1 MSQLVLRLKAFGNS
15 ELAWRFRNSPP
26 VIFAAVVL
34 IVLVFC
40 AAAASLIAPH
50 NPFDPATLNIMDA
63 RLPPVWIDGGSST
76 YLLGTDEQ
84 GRDILS
90 TIFYGMR
97 VSILVGIAAVAFSM
111 TIGVA
116 LGLIAGYLGGW
127 VDTVIMRLGDIQLSF
142 PTIMIAFFID
152 GVAKI
157 VMPIGMREEMRF
169 YVVILAIGVADWVQF
184 ARTVR
189 AATMIERRK
198 DYVAAA
204 RISEVSGFRILL
216 AHILPNTIGP
226 VLVLATLGLGVA
238 ILTEA
243 ILSFL
248 GLGMPPSQPS
258 LGTLIRAGNDLLL
271 SGEWW
276 ISLFPGAALVLL
288 VLAVNI
294 VGDWLRDVLNPRLR

>member
-1 MSQLVLRLKAFGNS
+1 MSQLVLRLKAIGNS
-15 ELAWRFRNSPP
+15 ELAWRFRTSPP
-26 VIFAAVVL
+26 VIFATVVL
-34 IVLVFC
+34 VVLVFC
-40 AAAASLIAPH
+40 AAAANLIAPH

-127 VDTVIMRLGDIQLSF
+127 VDAVIMRLGDIQLSF

-204 RISEVSGFRILL
+204 RISEVGGFRILL

>member
-1 MSQLVLRLKAFGNS
+1 MTWLTGILKDWAASDF
-15 ELAWRFRNSPP
+15 AWRFRTSPP
-26 VIFAAVVL
+26 VIFATVVFLAL
-34 IVLVFC
+34 IFC
-40 AAAASLIAPH
+40 AAAADIIAPH
-50 NPFDPATLNIMDA
+50 NPFDPATLEIMDS
-63 RLPPVWIDGGSST
+63 RLPPAWLEGGT
-76 YLLGTDEQ
+76 TKYLLGTDEQ

-90 TIFYGMR
+90 SIFYGMR
-97 VSILVGIAAVAFSM
+97 ISLLVGLAAVLFSV
-111 TIGVA
+111 TIGVL
-116 LGLIAGYLGGW
+116 LGLAAGYFGGW
-127 VDTVIMRLGDIQLSF
+127 VDALIMRLGDVQLSF

-157 VMPIGMREEMRF
+157 VMPVAMREEMRF

-189 AATMIERRK
+189 ASTMVERRK

-204 RISEVSGFRILL
+204 RISKVSGARIVLT
-216 AHILPNTIGP
+216 HILPNTIGP

-288 VLAVNI
+288 VLSVNM

>member
-63 RLPPVWIDGGSST
+63 RLPPVWIDGSSST

-204 RISEVSGFRILL
+204 RISEVSGVRILF

>member
-1 MSQLVLRLKAFGNS
+1 MSYIALKWKAFTRH
-15 ELAWRFRNSPP
+15 ELAWRFMHSPA
-26 VIFAAVVL
+26 VMFAALVL
-34 IVLVFC
+34 ALLVL
-40 AAAASLIAPH
+40 AAAAANIVAPH

-63 RLPPVWIDGGSST
+63 RLPPVWLDGGTST
-76 YLLGTDEQ
+76 YPLGTDEQ
-84 GRDILS
+84 GRDVLS

-97 VSILVGIAAVAFSM
+97 ISILVGIAAVVFSM
-111 TIGVA
+111 VLGIA

-127 VDTVIMRLGDIQLSF
+127 VDTVIMRLADVQLSF

-152 GVAKI
+152 GIAKI
-157 VMPIGMREEMRF
+157 AMPLDVRESMRF

-189 AATMIERRK
+189 AATMIERNK

-204 RISEVSGFRILL
+204 RISRVGSLRILL
-216 AHILPNTIGP
+216 THILPNTIGP

-276 ISLFPGAALVLL
+276 ISLFPGATLVLL

>member
-1 MSQLVLRLKAFGNS
+1 MNRMAMALRAAAGS
-15 ELAWRFRNSPP
+15 EMAWRFLRSPG
-26 VIFAAVVL
+26 VVGATAML
-34 IVLVFC
+34 FLLVFG
-40 AAAASLIAPH
+40 AAAANFIAPH
-50 NPFDPATLNIMDA
+50 NPFDPATLDILDA
-63 RLPPVWIDGGSST
+63 RLPPAWIEGGRAA
-76 YLLGTDEQ
+76 YFLGTDEQ
-84 GRDILS
+84 GRDIFS
-90 TIFYGMR
+90 TILYGMR
-97 VSILVGIAAVAFSM
+97 ISIVVGVAAVLFSM
-111 TIGVA
+111 TVGTI
-116 LGLIAGYLGGW
+116 LGLLAGYFGGW
-127 VDTVIMRLGDIQLSF
+127 ADVVIMRMGDVQLSF

-152 GVAKI
+152 GVARI
-157 VMPIGMREEMRF
+157 VMPLELREDLRL

-189 AATMIERRK
+189 AATMVERRK

-204 RISEVSGFRILL
+204 RISRVSGWRILTT
-216 AHILPNTIGP
+216 HILPNTMGP

-248 GLGMPPSQPS
+248 GLGVPPSQPS

-294 VGDWLRDVLNPRLR
+294 VGDWLRDTLNPRLR

>member
-1 MSQLVLRLKAFGNS
+1 MSQLVLRLKAIGNS
-15 ELAWRFRNSPP
+15 ELAWRFRTSPP
-26 VIFAAVVL
+26 VIFATVVL
-34 IVLVFC
+34 VVLVFC
-40 AAAASLIAPH
+40 AAAANLIAPH

-127 VDTVIMRLGDIQLSF
+127 VDTIIMRLGDIQLSF

-204 RISEVSGFRILL
+204 RISEVGGFRILL

>member
-1 MSQLVLRLKAFGNS
+1 MNRFVVILRQWADS
-15 ELAWRFRNSPP
+15 ETAWRFRTSPS
-26 VIFAAVVL
+26 VIFATTVL
-34 IVLVFC
+34 LLLVIC
-40 AAAASLIAPH
+40 AAAANLIAPH
-50 NPFDPATLNIMDA
+50 NPFDPATLDIMDS
-63 RLPPVWIDGGSST
+63 RLPPAWLEGGSAR

-90 TIFYGMR
+90 SIFYGMR
-97 VSILVGIAAVAFSM
+97 ISLLVGLAAVLFSV
-111 TIGVA
+111 TVGVL
-116 LGLIAGYLGGW
+116 LGLVAGYFRGW
-127 VDTVIMRLGDIQLSF
+127 VDAAIMRLGDVQLSF
-142 PTIMIAFFID
+142 PTIMVAFFIN

-157 VMPIGMREEMRF
+157 MTPAGMQEEMRF
-169 YVVILAIGVADWVQF
+169 YVIILAIGVADWVQF

-189 AATMIERRK
+189 AATMVERRK

-204 RISEVSGFRILL
+204 RISKVSGFRIVMS
-216 AHILPNTIGP
+216 HILPNTIGP

-276 ISLFPGAALVLL
+276 IALFPGAALVLL
-288 VLAVNI
+288 VLSVNM

>member
-1 MSQLVLRLKAFGNS
+1 MSQFAAIVRTMATS
-15 ELAWRFRNSPP
+15 ELAWRFRTSPA
-26 VIFAAVVL
+26 VIIATFILGLLILCAVAAN
-34 IVLVFC
+34 
-40 AAAASLIAPH
+40 LIAPH
-50 NPFDPATLNIMDA
+50 DPFDPATLDIMDA
-63 RLPPVWIDGGSST
+63 RLPPVWSEGGSAR

-90 TIFYGMR
+90 AIFYGMR
-97 VSILVGIAAVAFSM
+97 ISILVGAAAVLFSV
-111 TIGVA
+111 TIGVT
-116 LGLIAGYLGGW
+116 LGLLAGYFGGRI
-127 VDTVIMRLGDIQLSF
+127 DALIMRLADVQLSF

-157 VMPIGMREEMRF
+157 VMPAALREDMRF

-189 AATMIERRK
+189 AATMIERQK

-204 RISEVSGFRILL
+204 RISKVSSLRIVLS
-216 AHILPNTIGP
+216 HILPNTIGP

-288 VLAVNI
+288 VLSVNI

>member
-1 MSQLVLRLKAFGNS
+1 MSQLVLRLKAIGNS
-15 ELAWRFRNSPP
+15 ELAWRFRTSPP
-26 VIFAAVVL
+26 VIFATIVL
-34 IVLVFC
+34 VVLVFC
-40 AAAASLIAPH
+40 AAAANLIAPH

-127 VDTVIMRLGDIQLSF
+127 VDAVIMRLGDIQLSF

-204 RISEVSGFRILL
+204 RISEVGGFRILL

>member
-26 VIFAAVVL
+26 VIFAAIVL
-34 IVLVFC
+34 VVLVFC

-204 RISEVSGFRILL
+204 RISEVGGVRILL

-276 ISLFPGAALVLL
+276 ISLFPGGALVLL

>member
-1 MSQLVLRLKAFGNS
+1 MSQLVLRLKALGNS

-34 IVLVFC
+34 IALVFC

-63 RLPPVWIDGGSST
+63 RLPPAWIDGGSST

-204 RISEVSGFRILL
+204 RISEVGNVRILL

>member
-1 MSQLVLRLKAFGNS
+1 MSQLAAIVRSVAAS
-15 ELAWRFRNSPP
+15 ELAWRFRTSPA
-26 VIFAAVVL
+26 VIIATVILGLLVLCAVAAN
-34 IVLVFC
+34 
-40 AAAASLIAPH
+40 LIAPH
-50 NPFDPATLNIMDA
+50 DPFDPATLDIMDA
-63 RLPPVWIDGGSST
+63 RLPPVWSEGGSAR

-90 TIFYGMR
+90 AIFYGMR
-97 VSILVGIAAVAFSM
+97 VSLLVGVAAVLFSV
-111 TIGVA
+111 TLGVI
-116 LGLIAGYLGGW
+116 LGLLAGYFGGW
-127 VDTVIMRLGDIQLSF
+127 VDAVIMRLGDVQLSF

-157 VMPIGMREEMRF
+157 VMPAALREDMRF

-189 AATMIERRK
+189 ATTMIERRK

-204 RISEVSGFRILL
+204 RISKVSSFRIVLS
-216 AHILPNTIGP
+216 HILPNTIGP

-288 VLAVNI
+288 VLSVNI

>member
-1 MSQLVLRLKAFGNS
+1 MSQFAAIVRTMATS
-15 ELAWRFRNSPP
+15 ELAWRFRTSPA
-26 VIFAAVVL
+26 VIIATFILGLLILCAVAAN
-34 IVLVFC
+34 
-40 AAAASLIAPH
+40 LIAPH
-50 NPFDPATLNIMDA
+50 DPFDPATLDIMDA
-63 RLPPVWIDGGSST
+63 RLPPVWSEGGSVR

-90 TIFYGMR
+90 AIFYGMR
-97 VSILVGIAAVAFSM
+97 ISILVGAAAVLFSV
-111 TIGVA
+111 TIGVT
-116 LGLIAGYLGGW
+116 LGLLAGYFGGW
-127 VDTVIMRLGDIQLSF
+127 IDALIMRLADVQLSF

-157 VMPIGMREEMRF
+157 VMPAALREDMRF

-189 AATMIERRK
+189 AATMIERQK

-204 RISEVSGFRILL
+204 RISKVSSLRIVLS
-216 AHILPNTIGP
+216 HILPNTIGP

-288 VLAVNI
+288 VLSVNI

>member
-204 RISEVSGFRILL
+204 RISEVSGVRILL

-248 GLGMPPSQPS
+248 GLGMPPSHPS

>member
-1 MSQLVLRLKAFGNS
+1 MNRLVLILKGWAAS
-15 ELAWRFRNSPP
+15 ELAWRFRSSPA
-26 VIFAAVVL
+26 VIFATVVL
-34 IVLVFC
+34 LTLVFC
-40 AAAASLIAPH
+40 AVAANFIAPH
-50 NPFDPATLNIMDA
+50 DPFDPATLDIMDA
-63 RLPPVWIDGGSST
+63 RLPPAWLDGGAAK

-90 TIFYGMR
+90 SIFYGMR
-97 VSILVGIAAVAFSM
+97 ISLLVGMAAVLFSV
-111 TIGVA
+111 TLGVL
-116 LGLIAGYLGGW
+116 LGLAAGYFGGW
-127 VDTVIMRLGDIQLSF
+127 VDAVIMRMGDVQLSF

-157 VMPIGMREEMRF
+157 VMPVGMREEMRF

-189 AATMIERRK
+189 ATTMVERRK

-204 RISEVSGFRILL
+204 RISKVGGFRIVLS
-216 AHILPNTIGP
+216 HILPNTIGP

-276 ISLFPGAALVLL
+276 VSLFPGAALVLL
-288 VLAVNI
+288 VLSVNM

>member
-1 MSQLVLRLKAFGNS
+1 MNRLVVILKGWAAS
-15 ELAWRFRNSPP
+15 EIAWRFRASPA
-26 VIFAAVVL
+26 VIFATVVL
-34 IVLVFC
+34 LTLVFC
-40 AAAASLIAPH
+40 AVAANLIAPH
-50 NPFDPATLNIMDA
+50 DPFDPATLDIMEA
-63 RLPPVWIDGGSST
+63 RLPPAWLDGGT
-76 YLLGTDEQ
+76 AKYLLGTDEQ

-90 TIFYGMR
+90 SIFYGMR
-97 VSILVGIAAVAFSM
+97 ISLLVGMAAVLFSV
-111 TIGVA
+111 TLGVL
-116 LGLIAGYLGGW
+116 LGLAAGYFGGW
-127 VDTVIMRLGDIQLSF
+127 VDAVIMRLGDVQLSF

-157 VMPIGMREEMRF
+157 VMPVGMREEMRF

-189 AATMIERRK
+189 ATTMVERRK

-204 RISEVSGFRILL
+204 RISKVGGLRIVLS
-216 AHILPNTIGP
+216 HILPNTIGP

-288 VLAVNI
+288 VLSVNM

>member
-1 MSQLVLRLKAFGNS
+1 MSYLVLKWKALTRH
-15 ELAWRFRNSPP
+15 ELAWRFFHSPS
-26 VIFAAVVL
+26 VIFAAA
-34 IVLVFC
+34 VLVLLVL
-40 AAAASLIAPH
+40 AAAGANVVAPH
-50 NPFDPATLNIMDA
+50 DPFNPATLNIMDA
-63 RLPPVWIDGGSST
+63 LLPPAWIDGGTAT

-90 TIFYGMR
+90 AIFYGMR
-97 VSILVGIAAVAFSM
+97 VSILVGVAAVIFSM
-111 TIGVA
+111 VLGVG

-157 VMPIGMREEMRF
+157 VMPLEMREEMRF

-204 RISEVSGFRILL
+204 RLSRVSGIRILIT
-216 AHILPNTIGP
+216 HILPNTIGP

-276 ISLFPGAALVLL
+276 ASLFPGATLVLL
-288 VLAVNI
+288 VLAVNM

>member
-1 MSQLVLRLKAFGNS
+1 MSQLAAIVRSVAAS
-15 ELAWRFRNSPP
+15 ELAWRFRTSPA
-26 VIFAAVVL
+26 VIIATIILGLLVLCAVAAN
-34 IVLVFC
+34 
-40 AAAASLIAPH
+40 LIAPH
-50 NPFDPATLNIMDA
+50 DPFDPATLDIMDA
-63 RLPPVWIDGGSST
+63 RLPPVWSEGGSAR

-90 TIFYGMR
+90 AIFYGMR
-97 VSILVGIAAVAFSM
+97 VSLLVGVAAVLFSV
-111 TIGVA
+111 TLGVI
-116 LGLIAGYLGGW
+116 LGLLAGYFGGW
-127 VDTVIMRLGDIQLSF
+127 VDAVIMRLGDVQLSF

-157 VMPIGMREEMRF
+157 VMPAALREDMRF

-189 AATMIERRK
+189 ATTMIERRK

-204 RISEVSGFRILL
+204 RISKVSSFRIVLS
-216 AHILPNTIGP
+216 HILPNTIGP

-288 VLAVNI
+288 VLSVNI

>member
-1 MSQLVLRLKAFGNS
+1 MSQLVLRLKAIGNS
-15 ELAWRFRNSPP
+15 ELAWRFRTSPP
-26 VIFAAVVL
+26 VIFATVVL
-34 IVLVFC
+34 VVLVFC
-40 AAAASLIAPH
+40 AAAANLIAPH

-116 LGLIAGYLGGW
+116 LGLIAGYFGGW
-127 VDTVIMRLGDIQLSF
+127 VDAVIMRLGDIQLSF

-204 RISEVSGFRILL
+204 RISEVGGFRILL

>member
-1 MSQLVLRLKAFGNS
+1 MSQLVLRLKALGNS
-15 ELAWRFRNSPP
+15 DLAWRFRNSPP
-26 VIFAAVVL
+26 VTFAAVVL

-63 RLPPVWIDGGSST
+63 RLPPVWIDGGTST

-204 RISEVSGFRILL
+204 RISQVGGVRILL
-216 AHILPNTIGP
+216 THILPNTIGP

>member
-1 MSQLVLRLKAFGNS
+1 MSQLAGIVRSVAAS
-15 ELAWRFRNSPP
+15 ELAWRFRTSPA
-26 VIFAAVVL
+26 VIIATIILGLLVLCAVAAN
-34 IVLVFC
+34 
-40 AAAASLIAPH
+40 LIAPH
-50 NPFDPATLNIMDA
+50 DPFDPATLDIMDA
-63 RLPPVWIDGGSST
+63 RLPPVWSEGGSAR

-90 TIFYGMR
+90 AIFYGMR
-97 VSILVGIAAVAFSM
+97 VSLLVGVAAVLFSV
-111 TIGVA
+111 TLGVI
-116 LGLIAGYLGGW
+116 LGLLAGYFGGW
-127 VDTVIMRLGDIQLSF
+127 VDAVIMRLGDVQLSF

-157 VMPIGMREEMRF
+157 VMPAALREDMRF

-189 AATMIERRK
+189 ATTMIERRK

-204 RISEVSGFRILL
+204 RISKVSSFRIVLS
-216 AHILPNTIGP
+216 HILPNTIGP

-288 VLAVNI
+288 VLSVNI

>member
-1 MSQLVLRLKAFGNS
+1 MVL
-15 ELAWRFRNSPP
+15 
-26 VIFAAVVL
+26 
-34 IVLVFC
+34 
-40 AAAASLIAPH
+40 
-50 NPFDPATLNIMDA
+50 
-63 RLPPVWIDGGSST
+63 
-76 YLLGTDEQ
+76 
-84 GRDILS
+84 
-90 TIFYGMR
+90 
-97 VSILVGIAAVAFSM
+97 
-111 TIGVA
+111 GVT

-127 VDTVIMRLGDIQLSF
+127 VDTLIMRLADVQLSF

-152 GVAKI
+152 GIARI
-157 VMPIGMREEMRF
+157 TLPLAMREEMRF

-204 RISEVSGFRILL
+204 RISHVGGLRILL
-216 AHILPNTIGP
+216 THILPNTIGP

-276 ISLFPGAALVLL
+276 ISLFPGATLVLL

>member
-40 AAAASLIAPH
+40 AAAANLIAPH

-63 RLPPVWIDGGSST
+63 RLPPAWIDGGSST

-204 RISEVSGFRILL
+204 RISEVSGVRILL

>member
-1 MSQLVLRLKAFGNS
+1 MTRLTGLLKDWAASDF
-15 ELAWRFRNSPP
+15 AWRFRTSPA
-26 VIFAAVVL
+26 VIFATVVFL
-34 IVLVFC
+34 ALVFC
-40 AAAASLIAPH
+40 AAAANWIAPH
-50 NPFDPATLNIMDA
+50 NPFDPATLDIMDS
-63 RLPPVWIDGGSST
+63 RLPPVWSDGGT
-76 YLLGTDEQ
+76 ARYLLGTDEQ

-90 TIFYGMR
+90 SIFYGMR
-97 VSILVGIAAVAFSM
+97 ISLLVGLAAVLFSV
-111 TIGVA
+111 TIGVL
-116 LGLIAGYLGGW
+116 LGLAAGYFGGW
-127 VDTVIMRLGDIQLSF
+127 VDALIMRLGDIQLSF

-157 VMPIGMREEMRF
+157 VMPVAMREEMRF

-189 AATMIERRK
+189 ASTMVERRK

-204 RISEVSGFRILL
+204 RISKVSGARIVLT
-216 AHILPNTIGP
+216 HILPNTIGP

-248 GLGMPPSQPS
+248 GLGMPPAQPS

-288 VLAVNI
+288 VLSVNM

>member
-204 RISEVSGFRILL
+204 RISEVSGVRILL

>member
-1 MSQLVLRLKAFGNS
+1 MTRLTGLLKDWAASDF
-15 ELAWRFRNSPP
+15 AWRFRTSPA
-26 VIFAAVVL
+26 VIFATVVFL
-34 IVLVFC
+34 ALVFC
-40 AAAASLIAPH
+40 AAAANLIAPH
-50 NPFDPATLNIMDA
+50 NPFDPATLDIMDS
-63 RLPPVWIDGGSST
+63 RLPPVWSDGGT
-76 YLLGTDEQ
+76 AKYLLGTDEQ

-90 TIFYGMR
+90 SIFYGMR
-97 VSILVGIAAVAFSM
+97 ISLLVGLAAVLFSV
-111 TIGVA
+111 TIGVL
-116 LGLIAGYLGGW
+116 LGLAAGYFGGW
-127 VDTVIMRLGDIQLSF
+127 VDTLIMRLGDIQLSF

-157 VMPIGMREEMRF
+157 VMPVAMREEMRF

-189 AATMIERRK
+189 ASTMVERRK

-204 RISEVSGFRILL
+204 RISKVSGARIVLT
-216 AHILPNTIGP
+216 HILPNTIGP

-248 GLGMPPSQPS
+248 GLGMPPAQPS

-288 VLAVNI
+288 VLSVNM

>member
-1 MSQLVLRLKAFGNS
+1 MSQFAAIVRSMAAS
-15 ELAWRFRNSPP
+15 ELAWRFRTSP
-26 VIFAAVVL
+26 AVVIATCIL
-34 IVLVFC
+34 GLLVIC
-40 AAAASLIAPH
+40 AVAANLIAPH
-50 NPFDPATLNIMDA
+50 DPFDPATLDIMDA
-63 RLPPVWIDGGSST
+63 RLPPVWSEGGSAR

-90 TIFYGMR
+90 SIFYGMR
-97 VSILVGIAAVAFSM
+97 ISILVGAAAVLFSV
-111 TIGVA
+111 TIGVT
-116 LGLIAGYLGGW
+116 LGLLAGYFGGW
-127 VDTVIMRLGDIQLSF
+127 IDALIMRLADVQLSF

-157 VMPIGMREEMRF
+157 VMPAALREDMRF

-189 AATMIERRK
+189 AATMIERQK

-204 RISEVSGFRILL
+204 RISKVSSLRIVLS
-216 AHILPNTIGP
+216 HILPNTIGP

-276 ISLFPGAALVLL
+276 ISLFPGTALVLL
-288 VLAVNI
+288 VLSVNI

>member
-1 MSQLVLRLKAFGNS
+1 MNQLILKLKAIGNT
-15 ELAWRFRNSPP
+15 ELAWRFRHSPP
-26 VIFAAVVL
+26 VIFASVILV
-34 IVLVFC
+34 VLVFC
-40 AAAASLIAPH
+40 AAAANLIAPH
-50 NPFDPATLNIMDA
+50 DPFDPATLNIMDA
-63 RLPPVWIDGGSST
+63 RLPPAWIEGGGST

-97 VSILVGIAAVAFSM
+97 ISILVGIAAVAFSM
-111 TIGVA
+111 TIGVT
-116 LGLIAGYLGGW
+116 LGLLAGYLGGW
-127 VDTVIMRLGDIQLSF
+127 VDTVIMRLADVQLSF

-157 VMPIGMREEMRF
+157 VIPMEMREGMRF

-204 RISEVSGFRILL
+204 RISDVSGTRILL

-226 VLVLATLGLGVA
+226 VLVLGTLGLGVA

-276 ISLFPGAALVLL
+276 VSLFPGAALVLL

-294 VGDWLRDVLNPRLR
+294 VGDWLRDALNPRLR

>member
-63 RLPPVWIDGGSST
+63 RLPPAWIEGGSST

-204 RISEVSGFRILL
+204 RISEVSGVRILL

>member
-26 VIFAAVVL
+26 VIFAAVAL
-34 IVLVFC
+34 IGLVFC

-63 RLPPVWIDGGSST
+63 RLPPAWIDGGSST

-204 RISEVSGFRILL
+204 RISEVGNVRILL

>member
-1 MSQLVLRLKAFGNS
+1 MFAAAVLALLVLS
-15 ELAWRFRNSPP
+15 
-26 VIFAAVVL
+26 
-34 IVLVFC
+34 

-63 RLPPVWIDGGSST
+63 RLPPAWIEGGTPT

-84 GRDILS
+84 GRDVLS

-97 VSILVGIAAVAFSM
+97 ISILVGIAAVAFSM
-111 TIGVA
+111 TLGVA

-127 VDTVIMRLGDIQLSF
+127 VDAVIMRLGDVQLSF

-157 VMPIGMREEMRF
+157 MMPIGMREEMRF

-204 RISEVSGFRILL
+204 RISKVGSLRILL
-216 AHILPNTIGP
+216 THILPNTIGP

-258 LGTLIRAGNDLLL
+258 LGTLIRSGNDLLL

-288 VLAVNI
+288 VLAVNV

>member
-1 MSQLVLRLKAFGNS
+1 MSKLILILKDCAAS
-15 ELAWRFRNSPP
+15 EMAWRFRTSPP
-26 VIFAAVVL
+26 VIFATVVL
-34 IVLVFC
+34 LLLIFC
-40 AAAASLIAPH
+40 AAAANLIAPH
-50 NPFDPATLNIMDA
+50 NPFDPATLDIMDA
-63 RLPPVWIDGGSST
+63 RLPPVWSDGGT
-76 YLLGTDEQ
+76 GKYLLGTDEQ

-90 TIFYGMR
+90 SIFYGMR
-97 VSILVGIAAVAFSM
+97 ISLLVGLAAVMFSV
-111 TIGVA
+111 TLGVL
-116 LGLIAGYLGGW
+116 LGLVAGYFGGW
-127 VDTVIMRLGDIQLSF
+127 IDSVIMRLGDVQLSF

-157 VMPIGMREEMRF
+157 TMPIEMRAEMRF

-189 AATMIERRK
+189 AATMVERRK

-204 RISEVSGFRILL
+204 RISKVSGLRIVLS
-216 AHILPNTIGP
+216 HILPNTIGP

-276 ISLFPGAALVLL
+276 IALFPGAALVLL
-288 VLAVNI
+288 VLSVNM